1 MLQWLLIKHFHNTS
15 SCKFWTW
22 SWCWWGWWVRR
33 VGVDEANHSQIQ
45 VWPHAKRLWS
55 LVATWAFPVSDVK
68 DPKEPFHDS
77 SCTDEKPK
85 TWVGWRPLACL
96 IANRALVLHGGIG
109 QVGMGCGKIGNQP
122 LGCQLLPQELK
133 SFQNFEAKSI
143 CHFLTPGFSFCIH
156 WWCPGWGDGMW
167 GLSDIWNVARCGLGQ
182 QKRVRRSLH
191 KWFSC
196 DRPLPSEKILSK
208 ALFKQGWIYLNPI
221 AVTNL
226 VDEGIISKFH
236 HFYGWF
242 RLFNVASGE
251 VFLFFFTFAHRRTV
265 GKAGTFSCG
274 TLPWCGWPS
283 TTIPRV
289 KIVTASLPGSSIF
302 CGQTPSKMEWMQTQ
316 LPSVPTLRAT
326 QQSRRINLQGTRRVS
341 EWKRGTIWT
350 NQQNPSKSNKRNSEF
365 I

>member
-1 MLQWLLIKHFHNTS
+1 MILML
-15 SCKFWTW
+15 
-22 SWCWWGWWVRR
+22 
-33 VGVDEANHSQIQ
+33 VGLMGATGVIQ

-68 DPKEPFHDS
+68 DPKEPFHVS
-77 SCTDEKPK
+77 SCTDEKTQDVGRLKAIGVFDRKPRIG
-85 TWVGWRPLACL
+85 TARRNRPGRNGVWQNWESASWVSTFASRIKKLSEFW
-96 IANRALVLHGGIG
+96 
-109 QVGMGCGKIGNQP
+109 GKVWQ
-122 LGCQLLPQELK
+122 
-133 SFQNFEAKSI
+133 S
-143 CHFLTPGFSFCIH
+143 HFLTAGFSFWIH

-208 ALFKQGWIYLNPI
+208 ALFKQGWIYLNPLQCQ
-221 AVTNL
+221 TWWMRGL
-226 VDEGIISKFH
+226 FQSFTTFVDDSGFSTLQVVKF
-236 HFYGWF
+236 FCFFW
-242 RLFNVASGE
+242 RL
-251 VFLFFFTFAHRRTV
+251 HRRTV

-274 TLPWCGWPS
+274 TLPRCGWTS
-283 TTIPRV
+283 TTIPCV

-350 NQQNPSKSNKRNSEF
+350 DQQNPVNETLSL
-365 I
+365 